1 MKNSKLKFSASMVV
15 LALVLALV
23 LTPSLPAEACW
34 VPSVEVCSNISYTD
48 PDPPW
53 TLGNL
58 LDLYIPD
65 IPGKH
70 KLPLLIWHSGSAWY
84 SDSFGK
90 VIPPDIL
97 DFFTQRGYA
106 VAGVNVRASWQV
118 NFPGQLLDIR
128 AAIRWLRENADEYNI
143 DPNRFAIM
151 GTSSG
156 GWLAAIAATTSDIW
170 EFDGETDVE
179 TSSAVQA
186 AVPFFAPTDFLQMD
200 AWYADHPEVSP
211 LFIHDLPYYPLPPSP
226 DWYNPFIVSPES
238 LLIGCTNEDGWLMGI
253 QDCPEETQAAN
264 PITYID
270 DDEPL
275 MHIFHGYTDSLVP
288 HGQSELLYEA
298 LAAEGNAVWFTSVP
312 TGIHDHNSIIG
323 ASDYTV
329 YWTNRWGWEWVW
341 EAPHGPA
348 PTLKNIEFFIRY
360 ALIRAR
366 WRARM
371 YCWN

>member
-1 MKNSKLKFSASMVV
+1 MKRGKLKFSASMVV
-15 LALVLALV
+15 LVLVLALV
-23 LTPSLPAEACW
+23 LTPSLPAAGACW
-34 VPSVEVCSNISYTD
+34 ELSVDVYTD
-48 PDPPW
+48 IEYTEADPPG

-58 LDLYIPD
+58 LDLYVPD
-65 IPGKH
+65 IPGRR

-84 SDSFGK
+84 SDDAGRM
-90 VIPPDIL
+90 IPPDIL

-128 AAIRWLRENADEYNI
+128 AAIRWLRENACDYNI

-156 GWLAAIAATTSDIW
+156 GWVAAIAATTSDIW
-170 EFDGETDVE
+170 EFDGETDVQ

-200 AWYADHPEVSP
+200 PWYDAHPEVFS
-211 LFIHDLPYYPLPPSP
+211 LFTHDLPYDPLPPP
-226 DWYNPFIVSPES
+226 WWIPNPFVASPES
-238 LLIGCTNEDGWLMGI
+238 VLVGCTDEYGNLLGI

-275 MHIFHGYTDSLVP
+275 MHIFHGYMDALVP

-298 LAAEGNAVWFTSVP
+298 LAAEGNSVWFTSVAD
-312 TGIHDHNSIIG
+312 GGHDHNSIIG
-323 ASDYTV
+323 ASNYTV
-329 YWTNRWGWEWVW
+329 HWTSRWGWEWVR
-341 EAPHGPA
+341 EVTDGPA
-348 PTLKNIEFFIRY
+348 LTLRNIDFFIKI
-360 ALIRAR
+360 AFIHAR
-366 WRARM
+366 WGA
-371 YCWN
+371 